1 MNKSEARLVQCLLR
15 WALEDHDV
23 DPSGVFYDLAARA
36 HAALGTGPDR
46 YEVARAWAERRPRL
60 ERRPAPTPPHLL
72 EHRLA
77 ERAARIDKAQAAFQP
92 WMRYLSIER
101 HGRRSGVFQ
110 RVKQAMWDVQN
121 FRQESNTDLDHFGE
135 QATVAT
141 RVAADTLATQI
152 DAAAGTDRR
161 LDPYTVAWV
170 TAGLRCP
177 LTPFCQG
184 CTACQTVTSPL
195 RGARAGEGG

>member
-1 MNKSEARLVQCLLR
+1 MNKAEARLVQSLLR

-46 YEVARAWAERRPRL
+46 YEFARTWAERRPRL
-60 ERRPAPTPPHLL
+60 ERRPAPTPQHVL
-72 EHRLA
+72 ERERA
-77 ERAARIDKAQAAFQP
+77 ERAARIEKAHAAFEP
-92 WMRYLSIER
+92 WLRYLGIER
-101 HGRRSGVFQ
+101 HGPGSGVFR
-110 RVKQAMWDVQN
+110 RVQQAMWDVRTY
-121 FRQESNTDLDHFGE
+121 RQESNTGVDAFYE
-135 QATVAT
+135 QVTVAT
-141 RVAADTLATQI
+141 RVAADTLAAQI
-152 DAAAGTDRR
+152 DATAGADPR

-177 LTPFCQG
+177 RTPFCQG

-195 RGARAGEGG
+195 RGALTRGGG